1 MYARLF
7 QGELSGTDALTASQQ
22 MLQILMDSMEN
33 AVFWKDLQSRYLG
46 CNKVFA
52 ASPGLNPVC

>member
-1 MYARLF
+1 MYARLL

-22 MLQILMDSMEN
+22 MLQILMDSMAN

-52 ASPGLNPVC
+52 SFAGSNPAC